1 MPVQNPK
8 HAKVKHTP
16 ISKNKVGDSVK
27 KLDAIVSAGTQSA
40 DVQNSPIAKQ
50 ALSDLAGAV
59 TNLHGAMSSKE
70 SLALALAA
78 ATKALGIDVTAA
90 SSALR
95 TYESAVNTV
104 ADGDASVI
112 NKAGLTARDEKTP
125 PSALGV
131 VTDVRSKPGK
141 LVTEAIV
148 SWPAVPGATSY
159 AMEVNYTPS
168 NPSGTYTALASGSSR
183 RRTIKGPTPASQ
195 FLARVAAVASDG
207 TQSDWSAPIVVTTR

>member
-1 MPVQNPK
+1 
-8 HAKVKHTP
+8 
-16 ISKNKVGDSVK
+16 
-27 KLDAIVSAGTQSA
+27 
-40 DVQNSPIAKQ
+40 
-50 ALSDLAGAV
+50 
-59 TNLHGAMSSKE
+59 MSSKE

-168 NPSGTYTALASGSSR
+168 NPSGAYTAVASGSSR